1 MTKCVSCQYEIQYF
15 LYQGAGI
22 YFGIAK
28 KSLIFAHL
36 SKESGSVVQLVIVP
50 KHRPEASSRSIVPKH
65 RPEASGAAVTTI
77 PKVDWGR
84 VRVKCDLPG

>member
-36 SKESGSVVQLVIVP
+36 SKESGSVVQLV
-50 KHRPEASSRSIVPKH
+50 S
-65 RPEASGAAVTTI
+65 PEASGAAVTTI

-84 VRVKCDLPG
+84 V